1 MMKIIIGLLLLALP
15 LLAQS
20 QDRIII
26 AGGSLTEIVYALG
39 AGDRVI
45 AVDQTSGYPPQV
57 GSLPQIGYWKQLNTE
72 GILSLKPDLFITW
85 SDAEPNWVLQQL
97 AQQSVNVSLFKRIP
111 ATVEQLCINISQVA
125 EILDLKPQGERL
137 IADIKQKI
145 DRVTIEVSK
154 QPEKVRV
161 LFLLSIGGGSPQIA
175 GQGSIA
181 DGIITL
187 AGGTNAATHSQYKQ
201 YSGESIIA
209 TRPDIIV
216 VTKQSME
223 STDGLKSLE
232 ATPGVVQTPAW
243 RNQRIVAVDQA
254 TLLGMGPRVA
264 EAVDELYRG
273 FYPAAAK

>member
-1 MMKIIIGLLLLALP
+1 MIKIISGLLLLALP
-15 LLAQS
+15 FLVQS
-20 QDRIII
+20 QQRIVI

-45 AVDQTSGYPPQV
+45 AVDQTSSYPPQV
-57 GSLPQIGYWKQLNTE
+57 GELPQIGYWKQLNTE

-97 AQQSVNVSLFKRIP
+97 AQQKVKVSLFKRIP
-111 ATVEQLCINISQVA
+111 GTVEQLCTNIQQVA
-125 EILDLKPQGERL
+125 DLLDLKPQGDRL
-137 IADIKQKI
+137 IVDIKQKI
-145 DRVTIEVSK
+145 SQVTAEVSK
-154 QPEKVRV
+154 QPKRVRV

-187 AGGTNAATHSQYKQ
+187 AGGVNAANHSQYKQ

-209 TRPDIIV
+209 TQPDVIV
-216 VTKQSME
+216 VTQQSME
-223 STDGLKSLE
+223 STNGLKSLE
-232 ATPGVVQTPAW
+232 ATPGVAQTPAW

-264 EAVDELYRG
+264 EAIDELYRG
-273 FYPAAAK
+273 FYPTN